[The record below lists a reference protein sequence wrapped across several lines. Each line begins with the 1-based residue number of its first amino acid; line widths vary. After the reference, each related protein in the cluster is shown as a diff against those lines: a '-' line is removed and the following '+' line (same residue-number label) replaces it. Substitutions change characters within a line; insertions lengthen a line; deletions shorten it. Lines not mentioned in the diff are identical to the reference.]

1 MNLIICK
8 NNDHVKSCIQ
18 GRGTLQRH
26 GLPFFQSYVTKLI
39 HGRRYSKLS
48 TNCHVSQD
56 TGCIKGKMAIL
67 VKFFI
72 SYLTNYF
79 LYSNYLM
86 ALITSVHGS
95 VLRLLL
101 FFSKYILW
109 RNYPQL
115 QILNKRLRHITKAL
129 VALEIKVENFIIFL
143 SFTNGNTSI
152 S

>member
-1 MNLIICK
+1 MSN
-8 NNDHVKSCIQ
+8 HVFKGEAPCSGMDC
-18 GRGTLQRH
+18 LF
-26 GLPFFQSYVTKLI
+26 LKL
-39 HGRRYSKLS
+39 
-48 TNCHVSQD
+48 CHQTYMEED
-56 TGCIKGKMAIL
+56 TQNYPPTVMFLRTPCIKGKMAIL

-86 ALITSVHGS
+86 ALITSVDGS